1 MTPYRIFIV
10 EDELLIAE
18 MLSDYLQTLG
28 YSVCGIVS
36 DVDAA
41 VEYLQTQDKPDLVFV
56 DINLESDKSGFDL
69 AELLV
74 TQYQVPY
81 VFLTSYADINTM
93 SRAVGMG
100 PEAYLLKPFKSADIF
115 TTVEIIR
122 NRKKWQQNSDKAIVV
137 KDGSQSV
144 KLVIKDI
151 LWLKSD
157 NVYVEVQMTD
167 RKLLLRKSMEGLLA
181 ELEAPNMVRTHRSY
195 AVNIF
200 HLSSVSGST
209 LRIGA
214 HEIPVSRAHKEEL
227 IEKFRNLSQ

>member
-1 MTPYRIFIV
+1 MIPYRILIV

-18 MLSDYLQTLG
+18 MLSDFLQTLG

-36 DVDAA
+36 EVDAA
-41 VEYLQTQDKPDLVFV
+41 VEFFKTQQKPDLVFV
-56 DINLESDKSGFDL
+56 DINLESDKTGFDL
-69 AELLV
+69 AGLLV
-74 TQYQVPY
+74 EEFQVPY
-81 VFLTSYADINTM
+81 VFLTSYADVKTM

-122 NRKKWQQNSDKAIVV
+122 NRHKWQQNPDKAIVI
-137 KDGSQSV
+137 KDGNQSV

-151 LWLKSD
+151 MWLKSD

-181 ELEAPNMVRTHRSY
+181 ELDAPNMVRTHRSY

-200 HLSSVSGST
+200 HLNSVSGSV
-209 LRIGA
+209 LRIGDY
-214 HEIPVSRAHKEEL
+214 EIPVSRTHKEDL
-227 IEKFRNLSQ
+227 IEKFRSLTQ